1 MMEKVLQQITS
12 TLRAI
17 HADSFYGMNRKKT
30 IKYPYLTYSVAV
42 EPTGDRNQENYILDI
57 DIFGNGTSALSVV
70 KLEEKLKDALKFR
83 RNLTTDLNLIYS
95 FGSSMDVPTL
105 VPDLHR
111 RNITFNVKVD
121 ERTKNY
127 GTS

>member
-1 MMEKVLQQITS
+1 MEEVLKQFVT

-17 HADSFYGMNRKKT
+17 RAQSYYGMNTKKVVT
-30 IKYPYLTYSVAV
+30 YPYLTYGVTVDPIS
-42 EPTGDRNQENYILDI
+42 RNQDNYILDI
-57 DIFGNGTSALSVV
+57 DVFGQGTSALSVV
-70 KLEEKLKDALKFR
+70 KLEEKLKDALMYR
-83 RNLTTDLNLIYS
+83 RDLTEELNLIYS
-95 FGSSMDVPTL
+95 FGSSMDIPTL

-121 ERTKNY
+121 ERTKKY